1 MSVNLWRLQQLTRD
15 AGPRRVASQVPHRG
29 ILPLGLPLYPSWE
42 TTLSAASRNPRY
54 EAHENPPLQAS
65 LGFAAQF
72 SVVASV
78 TLLVTPVVVAKASGR
93 DDSYL
98 VWMVFASLLVAGVST
113 LVQVRRVGPVGAGAL
128 LPMFTAAFSIPF
140 CSHARSPSRHR
151 RPVPDPRARSLE
163 RRGCGKHTLFVI
175 PATNNLKADGQTVR

>member
-1 MSVNLWRLQQLTRD
+1 M
-15 AGPRRVASQVPHRG
+15 AASYMVFRCRSISG
-29 ILPLGLPLYPSWE
+29 TSNSCRETLVSAGLPSKCPIVVFCLSL
-42 TTLSAASRNPRY
+42 LSAASRNPRY
-54 EAHENPPLQAS
+54 EAYENPSLPAS
-65 LGFAAQF
+65 VGFAAQF

-140 CSHARSPSRHR
+140 CSHGGSPSRHR
-151 RPVPDPRARSLE
+151 RPVPDPWARSLE

-175 PATNNLKADGQTVR
+175 PATNNLKTDGQTVR